1 MTSLQLC
8 FLLFTF
14 GTPPLLWVV
23 GRRYGRPSYD
33 RAVARGLASLLIL
46 TYLADLVFKFRD
58 GQFIPAVA
66 LPMQLC
72 DWTLFAVVAA
82 LWFDWRT
89 GFELGYFWGLGG
101 TIQALFTPA
110 IEASVG
116 FIRLFGFFLAHSL
129 IVVAVIYLMLA
140 RGLRPHPASLIRV
153 IIASEIFLAAA
164 LTVNAYTG
172 ANYGFLT
179 HRPST
184 PTLLDLFSDVRWIYI
199 LQLNLTAL
207 VIYGLCYAPWLIVD
221 LRRRSRAA
229 REGLT

>member
-14 GTPPLLWVV
+14 AAPPILWVV
-23 GRRYGRPSYD
+23 GRRWSQPWYD
-33 RAVARGLASLLIL
+33 QAVARGLALLLIL
-46 TYLADLVFKFRD
+46 TYLGDLACKSRD
-58 GQFIPAVA
+58 GQLLPQVA

-82 LWFDWRT
+82 LWFGWRT

-101 TIQALFTPA
+101 TSQALFTPA

-129 IVVAVIYLMLA
+129 IVVGVVYLMLA
-140 RGLRPHPASLIRV
+140 RGFRPRPASLIRV
-153 IIASEIFLAAA
+153 IVASEFFLVVA
-164 LTVNAYTG
+164 LTVNALTG
-172 ANYGFLT
+172 GNYGFLA
-179 HRPST
+179 HKPST

-199 LQLNLTAL
+199 LELNLTAL
-207 VIYGLCYAPWLIVD
+207 AIFGLFYAPWLVID
-221 LRRRSRAA
+221 LRRRAQAA
-229 REGLT
+229 RATT